1 LKICTIGFLLV
12 LGSAAVAGVPRE
24 EIHAGVRVTFQ
35 SGADASP
42 TEIIEVARAFVDAL
56 NHKDTEEALKYVQ
69 REQREIWKSYLSKRR
84 EKHDLTLESVLV
96 FIGDYKTEGKRLRDQ
111 LMARIRTRGDDGKG
125 GMSFL
130 MLFAEGQWVMAV
142 D

>member
-1 LKICTIGFLLV
+1 LKICTIGCLLV

-69 REQREIWKSYLSKRR
+69 RGQRETWKSYLSKRQ

-111 LMARIRTRGDDGKG
+111 LMARIRTRGDDGKA

-130 MLFAEGQWVMAV
+130 MLFAEGQWVMAI